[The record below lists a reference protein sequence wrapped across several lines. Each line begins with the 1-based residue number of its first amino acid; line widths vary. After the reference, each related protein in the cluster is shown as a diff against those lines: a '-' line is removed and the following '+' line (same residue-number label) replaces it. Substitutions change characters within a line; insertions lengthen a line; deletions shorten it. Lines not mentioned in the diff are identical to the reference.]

1 MSCHQEEL
9 GISPKTVEKYDEH
22 IKIKLGAARQPLGIS
37 HRQTV
42 PQIRGLSS
50 PASSNHLYR
59 KIRATARR
67 FERRRNE
74 SRARRSE
81 KSPWHLTSLARPNPA
96 TAGCG
101 RLPVL
106 PSRRARSQLL
116 KRSAFAFLSQLK
128 PTPSEAFHLSR
139 RARAKADQHSTFS
152 PRRTA
157 DVLPVVVS
165 CQDRYEKGI
174 WHDHLFAERSD
185 SLSGVAIRLLA
196 RP

>member
-42 PQIRGLSS
+42 PEIRGVSS

-59 KIRATARR
+59 KIRATAWR

-106 PSRRARSQLL
+106 PSRRAGSQLL
-116 KRSAFAFLSQLK
+116 ERSAA
-128 PTPSEAFHLSR
+128 PNEIIPC
-139 RARAKADQHSTFS
+139 
-152 PRRTA
+152 RTT
-157 DVLPVVVS
+157 DVLPMVVS
-165 CQDRYEKGI
+165 CRDRYEKRVR
-174 WHDHLFAERSD
+174 HDHLFAKRFD
-185 SLSGVAIRLLA
+185 PLPGAAIRLLSFSLHA
-196 RP
+196 PCSSPHAVSTVVPLSVV